1 MSLAR
6 NELLSL
12 GFQPSPVTPQWS
24 SRAVLLFHYHRGSRS
39 MERRHHYPSG
49 LMRLSRCRKRSG
61 NYCWCSF
68 QPGDARRLERD
79 GGEID
84 STHSTPTHT
93 YTQTNTQEADDF
105 HVWYF
110 GTITCIS
117 KTSTEEISFFK
128 IGTFIYLP
136 FVYYA
141 INNFAGGIFLFFT
154 NISVFCKCV

>member
-1 MSLAR
+1 METGKAHYHDTTISHVDVREKGDTTGGLWVLSLAR

-12 GFQPSPVTPQWS
+12 GYQPSPVTPRWS

-68 QPGDARRLERD
+68 QPGDAKRLERD

-84 STHSTPTHT
+84 STHRPTHT
-93 YTQTNTQEADDF
+93 LADKQTHIKVACM
-105 HVWYF
+105 F
-110 GTITCIS
+110 GICAS
-117 KTSTEEISFFK
+117 S
-128 IGTFIYLP
+128 
-136 FVYYA
+136 
-141 INNFAGGIFLFFT
+141 LFDE
-154 NISVFCKCV
+154 NLVSPQ